1 MANSFRHS
9 FAITTNAGHFA
20 PVMLQFRRFSTS
32 VVCPAMIKVKEC
44 QFPVPWGHIAAKSWG
59 SKDGL
64 PVLCLHGW
72 LDNANSFSRLIPL
85 LPQDRHY
92 VAIDFPGHG
101 LSSHRPAGTFYILP
115 KYISDICRVTNVLG
129 WERFSVIGHS
139 MGGSVGCL
147 FSALFPDMV
156 DKVILIDSYGF
167 LPTKA
172 SLPDVVQK
180 GIVELLKYEKQKR
193 PNKVYSEQAAIER
206 LMSANPSL
214 SESSAHIL
222 LERGTTKVDG
232 GVHFNRD
239 FRINLPG
246 IVRMTIEQVL
256 ELQKRITAKLLI
268 ILAND
273 GMVKIKEMQLD
284 KSDVDKMLNGYR
296 ESVREFHLEMVPGY
310 HHVHLNS
317 PENVAE
323 IISSFLNTPTP
334 AKLSAE
340 GKPNKTS
347 NNFCPPIQTTPSY

>member
-1 MANSFRHS
+1 MCYVL
-9 FAITTNAGHFA
+9 FA
-20 PVMLQFRRFSTS
+20 FST
-32 VVCPAMIKVKEC
+32 VKEC

-115 KYISDICRVTNVLG
+115 KYISDICRVTN
-129 WERFSVIGHS
+129 
-139 MGGSVGCL
+139 GGSVGCL

-206 LMSANPSL
+206 
-214 SESSAHIL
+214 
-222 LERGTTKVDG
+222 
-232 GVHFNRD
+232 
-239 FRINLPG
+239 
-246 IVRMTIEQVL
+246 
-256 ELQKRITAKLLI
+256 
-268 ILAND
+268 AND

-334 AKLSAE
+334 AKL
-340 GKPNKTS
+340 
-347 NNFCPPIQTTPSY
+347 

>member
-1 MANSFRHS
+1 MYR
-9 FAITTNAGHFA
+9 HFA